1 MQPGLVLVPSTL
13 PNAANLA
20 NQKTDKHKYANIYGF
35 CITFIVDWEKLNR
48 DAIDYIHQVD

>member
-13 PNAANLA
+13 PNAANLP

-35 CITFIVDWEKLNR
+35 CINLIVDWEKLNR
-48 DAIDYIHQVD
+48 DAIDYIH